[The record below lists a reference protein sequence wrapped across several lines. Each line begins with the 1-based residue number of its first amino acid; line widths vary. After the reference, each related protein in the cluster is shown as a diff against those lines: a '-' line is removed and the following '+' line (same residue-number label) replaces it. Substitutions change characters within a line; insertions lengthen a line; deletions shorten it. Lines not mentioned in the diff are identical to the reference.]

1 MFLWFYLFG
10 ILAHGG
16 IGEDGTMQALLEDE
30 GVPYTGSLQLMM
42 QSLIL
47 HMSYV
52 HPIDLLFR
60 SNIKG
65 SGVHASRICMDKA
78 MASKALSHVC

>member
-1 MFLWFYLFG
+1 MKCFCGFIYFG

-30 GVPYTGSLQLMM
+30 EVPYTGSLQLMM

-52 HPIDLLFR
+52 HPIY
-60 SNIKG
+60 
-65 SGVHASRICMDKA
+65 
-78 MASKALSHVC
+78 

>member
-1 MFLWFYLFG
+1 
-10 ILAHGG
+10 
-16 IGEDGTMQALLEDE
+16 MQALLEDE
-30 GVPYTGSLQLMM
+30 GVPYTGSLQLLM

-52 HPIDLLFR
+52 HSIKLISLFG

-78 MASKALSHVC
+78 MASKALSHVCEPADIL